1 MSTTTVLA
9 GQSATRAST
18 KVEILNTRPSLRGV
32 SLLLADLGALLAAAF
47 LMAAV
52 LPASAAPFLSLSEIA
67 CLTIPVA
74 LFCAI
79 GLYSKKAVHPA
90 VELRK
95 VVCAVAL
102 ASIVLASVHR
112 YSSASDTQAA
122 MIIGFLSQTACVIG
136 FRTLLRATL
145 IRLGLWLTPAVIIG
159 SGPLA
164 QSLIQ
169 ILEKHKHIGLKPVAM
184 VTAENPQSGSLSG
197 RLLIEHPANARR
209 LRDECG
215 ISHAIIAEEDLPAG
229 NLEIMTE
236 HYAQLFDQ
244 VILMA
249 NGPTIGSL
257 SVNAVDV
264 GGFLGL
270 EVPSTNLNWTGKIVK
285 RSLDLSVASL
295 AAVFALPIFALL
307 YVAIRLS
314 SPGPVFYGQ
323 RRIGQNGRYFTAWKF
338 RSMVTDAEAVLE
350 QHLSRDPELRRE
362 WELTHKLANDPRVL
376 PVGKLL
382 RKSSLDELP
391 QLWNVI
397 RGEMSLV
404 GPRPIVDAEVPRYGD
419 AFAYYKMVR
428 PGVTG
433 MWQISGRSNTS
444 YAERVRYDEY
454 FVRNWSVWLDLYI
467 LFRTV
472 KTVLLREGAC

>member
-1 MSTTTVLA
+1 MSTATVLA
-9 GQSATRAST
+9 GQSAKQVST
-18 KVEILNTRPSLRGV
+18 KIGILNARPPLRGV

-47 LMAAV
+47 LMPAV
-52 LPASAAPFLSLSEIA
+52 LPASAAHFLSLPEIA
-67 CLTIPVA
+67 CLTVPVA

-79 GLYSKKAVHPA
+79 GLYSRKAMHPA

-95 VVCAVAL
+95 VVCALAL
-102 ASIVLASVHR
+102 ASIVLASVR
-112 YSSASDTQAA
+112 YSSASDMQAA
-122 MIIGFLSQTACVIG
+122 MIIGFLSQTACVIC
-136 FRTLLRATL
+136 FRTLVRAIL

-164 QSLIQ
+164 QNLIN
-169 ILEKHKHIGLKPVAM
+169 ILEKHKHIGLKPVAIL
-184 VTAENPQSGSLSG
+184 TRENPQSELSGG
-197 RLLIEHPANARR
+197 RLLIEHPANASR
-209 LRDECG
+209 LREEYG
-215 ISHAIIAEEDLPAG
+215 ISLAIIAEEDLAGG
-229 NLEIMTE
+229 NLETVTE

-244 VILMA
+244 VILMSS
-249 NGPTIGSL
+249 GPAIGSL
-257 SVNAVDV
+257 SVTAVDV

-270 EVPSTNLNWTGKIVK
+270 QVPSSNLNWTGKIVK

-295 AAVFALPIFALL
+295 AAVVALPVFALL
-307 YVAIRLS
+307 YIATRLS

-350 QHLSRDPELRRE
+350 RHLSRDPELRRQ
-362 WELTHKLANDPRVL
+362 WELTHKLPNDPRVL
-376 PVGKLL
+376 PVGKVL

-419 AFAYYKMVR
+419 TFAYYKMVR